1 MAIDLAPGGMAMK
14 ASAGFFGEEVR
25 GDCRATVWRDTHP
38 TIEIRSKV
46 KTLYGEALETQA
58 RDVMRLSGAQDL
70 SLLLEDTGALSFTI
84 GARIEAALQALDRGL
99 GTAWRPSSKGG
110 SSRSSLARARRSRLY
125 LPGNTP
131 KFFINAALH
140 KPDAVILD
148 LEDSVPAD
156 EKLAARILVRNAL
169 LAVDFGAS
177 ERMVR
182 INSGGEGLND
192 ARMVS
197 EAGADAIVIPK
208 VEHAEEVIAIEEAI
222 RRVTERPVWLVPL
235 IESALGL
242 QNTFDIARVSD
253 NVAAVSFGI
262 EDYLRDIGAQKAD
275 WAKSQFVNSAR
286 AAGVVPLGPV
296 FTEIDDEEALE
307 QNTRD
312 LAALGFEGVSCIH
325 PRQVRVVHRAFA
337 PTAEEVERARLIF
350 DAFREAGGAVTK
362 VGGKMVDAPVAA
374 RAGAVLRRAGL
385 DMEEM

>member
-1 MAIDLAPGGMAMK
+1 MVAGGVAVRI
-14 ASAGFFGEEVR
+14 SAGFFGEDVR
-25 GDCRATVWRDTHP
+25 GDCRATVWRDTHAS
-38 TIEIRSKV
+38 IEIRSRV
-46 KTLYGEALETQA
+46 KALYGDAIETQA
-58 RDVMRLSGAQDL
+58 RDVMRLSGAQDV
-70 SLLLEDTGALSFTI
+70 SLLIEDTGALPFTI
-84 GARIEAALQALDRGL
+84 GARIEAALQGLDRGL
-99 GTAWRPSSKGG
+99 GTAWRPGGKGSPNG
-110 SSRSSLARARRSRLY
+110 SPRARARRSRLY

-148 LEDSVPAD
+148 LEDSVPVE

-169 LAVDFGAS
+169 LGVDFGAC

-192 ARMVS
+192 ARVVA

-208 VEHAEEVIAIEEAI
+208 VEHAEEVIAIDEAV
-222 RRVTERPVWLVPL
+222 RRVSDRKVWLIPL

-242 QNTFDIARVSD
+242 QNTFEVAQASES
-253 NVAAVSFGI
+253 VAAVSFGI
-262 EDYLRDIGAQKAD
+262 EDYLRDIGAERGD
-275 WAKSQFVNSAR
+275 WAKAQFVNSAR

-307 QNTRD
+307 RNTRE

-337 PTAEEVERARLIF
+337 PTEEEIEGARTIIE
-350 DAFREAGGAVTK
+350 AFREAGGAATK

-374 RAGAVLRRAGL
+374 RANAVLRRAGL
-385 DMEEM
+385 AVEEM